1 MMSPLFTVRLLLTC
15 WLLSSPMGP
24 QIPVEEEPDHHAGFH
39 NDLVYVL
46 EPRFPPGHVTLE
58 HTHSHDGAS
67 VCIEG
72 SVMRAKSPGGEWGE
86 ARLLCEPGGVSVNEY
101 TGRIGTHIVENV
113 GQKTTHLRLIE
124 NLREGGWTAFP
135 AVAAKGLTVTRESRA
150 FRSYEV
156 MPGSAPHRHPVPTV
170 VVLISGEA
178 ATAGDSMRRAGAS
191 VFIAAGEEHH
201 VTGSGRVV
209 EVEIR

>member
-1 MMSPLFTVRLLLTC
+1 MRSVLLTC
-15 WLLSSPMGP
+15 GVLWGLMGA

-58 HTHSHDGAS
+58 HTHRHDGAS

-72 SVMRAKSPGGEWGE
+72 SVMRAKSPGGDWGE

-101 TGRIGTHIVENV
+101 SGRIGTHTVQNV
-113 GQKTTHLRLIE
+113 GQKTTHLVLIE
-124 NLREGGWTAFP
+124 NLREGGWTSFP
-135 AVAAKGLTVTRESRA
+135 PVAAKGLAVTRESRA

-156 MPGSAPHRHPVPTV
+156 GPGSAPHTHRVPTV
-170 VVLISGEA
+170 VVLIAGEA
-178 ATAGDSMRRAGAS
+178 ATAGDRMRRAGAA
-191 VFIAAGEEHH
+191 VYIAAGEEHH